1 MHKILSAKIIARLSE
16 IIASFSGNTF
26 MFQLFGNDSVTAL
39 IILHL
44 KRVKRKVD
52 LLDAPKHEL

>member
-1 MHKILSAKIIARLSE
+1 
-16 IIASFSGNTF
+16 

-44 KRVKRKVD
+44 KLVKRKVD
-52 LLDAPKHEL
+52 LLDEHAPKHEL